1 MKAIIIEKFGKSSQ
15 LKVAQIPTPRPSDH
29 EVQIAI
35 EFSSVNPVDWKILE
49 GYLESYPHEFPLVL
63 GWDAAG
69 RITKVGKHVREFK
82 VGDDVFCYCRKPF
95 LKWGTYAE
103 YVCVDVSQIAYKP
116 KNISFAEAAAIPLVA
131 LTAWQSLFD
140 DGKLQRNEKV
150 LIHAGAGGVGSMA
163 IQLAK
168 SAGAY
173 VITTTSKKNAEYVK
187 ALGADFIIDYTKE
200 RFTDQINEKF
210 PEGIDLAFDTIG
222 GEVCYE
228 NFQVL
233 KHNGRLVSILEQF
246 GLGEHKAPKGISCHY
261 VFVEPNGRELQQIA
275 TLIEKGKI
283 VPPKIEVMRLEEAAR
298 ALEKSKTGHVAGK
311 IVLNIH
317 AA

>member
-1 MKAIIIEKFGKSSQ
+1 MKAIIIEKFGKTSQ
-15 LKVAQIPTPRPSDH
+15 VKVAQMPVPHPSDH

-35 EFSSVNPVDWKILE
+35 EYTSVNPVDWKILE
-49 GYLESYPHEFPLVL
+49 GHLESYPHEFPLVL

-69 RITKVGKHVREFK
+69 RISKVGKNVREFK
-82 VGDDVFCYCRKPF
+82 VGDEVFCYCRKPF

-103 YVCVDVSQIAYKP
+103 YICVDVTHVALKP
-116 KNISFAEAAAIPLVA
+116 KNISFAEAASIPLVA

-140 DGKLQRNEKV
+140 EGKLQRNEKV
-150 LIHAGAGGVGSMA
+150 LIHAGSGGVGSMA

-173 VITTTSKKNAEYVK
+173 VITTTSKKNSEYVK
-187 ALGADFIIDYTKE
+187 SLGADFVIDYTKE
-200 RFTDQINEKF
+200 RFTERINEKF
-210 PEGIDLAFDTIG
+210 PQGIDLAFDTIG
-222 GEVCYE
+222 GEICYE
-228 NFQVL
+228 NFEIL

-246 GLGEHKAPKGISCHY
+246 GMDKKPPKGISCHY
-261 VFVEPNGRELQQIA
+261 VFVEPNGKELKQIA
-275 TLIEKGKI
+275 QLIEKGK
-283 VPPKIEVMRLEEAAR
+283 VAPPKIEVMKLEDAAQ